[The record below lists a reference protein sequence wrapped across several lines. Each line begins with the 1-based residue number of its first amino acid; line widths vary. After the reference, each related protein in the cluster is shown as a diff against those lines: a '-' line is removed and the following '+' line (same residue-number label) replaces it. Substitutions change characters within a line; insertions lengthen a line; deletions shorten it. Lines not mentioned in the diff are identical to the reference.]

1 MGVSSQV
8 SSHCVSLVSLAHL
21 VLRIKNTRIK
31 DDPDERRL
39 FPRAIKVV
47 VVVVVFVV
55 LVLIDST
62 FYRGQFESWG

>member
-31 DDPDERRL
+31 DDPDVSRL
-39 FPRAIKVV
+39 FPRAIKV